1 MGWPTSSFQVFANAC
16 KNQSTR
22 SKLDR
27 VRYVAIVVHD
37 PDDQVFINCVNDNYA
52 KLNHETGE
60 DFAYITFC
68 GMPRD
73 YNPLH
78 PEPDSIPP
86 TDNDPDLIRLIQ
98 RQFNIRKLPSLII
111 TDNLSSNRYFTWASS
126 TEEIFNQLIVLGR
139 FSSEGMLDPRDLE
152 YYCRIHTHR
161 HRPGTIPWNDELDSN
176 SELHWMQTPDGRTI
190 AEIMAESLAVY
201 EIDEREW
208 RYDRENARFLLN
220 ERLKSIQERI
230 EDVSE
235 QSDES
240 IQQIEHL
247 LLLLSNISNRLS
259 HSKIG
264 PYRLNEERFNECID
278 LVKEEV
284 KNYNNIAKLFAF
296 ADHKIFRGFSLD
308 DFRPLG
314 AALGN
319 IYEAEVN
326 ATIIQAARWLKGIP
340 MPDYFCKHYE
350 ALQNRACMVGN
361 VDLNF
366 YDRAHDI
373 LRMISLGQVEHVING
388 IENLRDDLPENM
400 AERIKEFSF
409 LRNEACH
416 PGPGM
421 PREEFDKMY
430 NLFCHDMHY
439 FLPTLN
445 DMQARLQG
453 RSI

>member
-1 MGWPTSSFQVFANAC
+1 MGFPTSSFQFFAKIC
-16 KNQSTR
+16 KDKSALR
-22 SKLDR
+22 ELDR
-27 VRYVAIVVHD
+27 FRYVAIVVHN
-37 PDDQVFINCVNDNYA
+37 PDDKDFINCVNDNYA
-52 KLNHETGE
+52 ELNFRTGR

-73 YNPLH
+73 YSSLH
-78 PEPDSIPP
+78 PEPDRIPP
-86 TDNDPDLIRLIQ
+86 TYNDPDLIRLIQ

-126 TEEIFNQLIVLGR
+126 AEEIFNQLIVLGR
-139 FSSEGMLDPRDLE
+139 FSSADMDDP
-152 YYCRIHTHR
+152 
-161 HRPGTIPWNDELDSN
+161 DSY
-176 SELHWMQTPDGRTI
+176 SKLHWTQTPDGRTI

-208 RYDRENARFLLN
+208 RYDRENAIILLN
-220 ERLKSIQERI
+220 ERLKSIQGKI

-235 QSDES
+235 QSDDS
-240 IQQIEHL
+240 IRQQIEHL
-247 LLLLSNISNRLS
+247 ILLLSNIGNRFEQS
-259 HSKIG
+259 IMG
-264 PYRLNEERFNECID
+264 RYPLNEERFENCID

-284 KNYNNIAKLFAF
+284 KNYNNIAKLFGLTE
-296 ADHKIFRGFSLD
+296 HKIFRGFSLD

-340 MPDYFCKHYE
+340 MPDYFCRYYE
-350 ALQNRACMVGN
+350 ALQNRACMARN

-366 YDRAHDI
+366 YDSAHDI

-388 IENLRDDLPENM
+388 IEKLRDDLPENM

-421 PREEFDKMY
+421 RRKRFGRMY
-430 NLFCHDMHY
+430 DHFCRDMHY

>member
-1 MGWPTSSFQVFANAC
+1 MGFPTSSFQVFAKAC
-16 KNQSTR
+16 KNQSTQ
-22 SKLDR
+22 SQLEGL
-27 VRYVAIVVHD
+27 RYVAIVVHN
-37 PDDQVFINCVNDNYA
+37 PDDQDFINCVNDNYA
-52 KLNHETGE
+52 ELNFKTGR

-126 TEEIFNQLIVLGR
+126 AEEIFNQLIVLGR
-139 FSSEGMLDPRDLE
+139 FSSADMDDP
-152 YYCRIHTHR
+152 
-161 HRPGTIPWNDELDSN
+161 DSY
-176 SELHWMQTPDGRTI
+176 SKLHWTQTPDGRTI
-190 AEIMAESLAVY
+190 AEIMTESLAVY
-201 EIDEREW
+201 EIAEGVW
-208 RYDRENARFLLN
+208 RMDQSDATEFLKKD
-220 ERLKSIQERI
+220 LKSIQERI

-264 PYRLNEERFNECID
+264 PYRLKEERFKNCID

-284 KNYNNIAKLFAF
+284 KKYNNIAKLF
-296 ADHKIFRGFSLD
+296 DLTKHKIFKDFNMN
-308 DFRPLG
+308 DFRLLG

-421 PREEFDKMY
+421 PREEFDEMY
-430 NLFCHDMHY
+430 DHFCCDMHN

-445 DMQARLQG
+445 EMQDRLQG
-453 RSI
+453 LSI

>member
-1 MGWPTSSFQVFANAC
+1 MGWPTSSFQVFAKTC

-37 PDDQVFINCVNDNYA
+37 PDDQDFINCVNDNYA
-52 KLNHETGE
+52 ELNYKTGE

-126 TEEIFNQLIVLGR
+126 AEEIFNQLIVLGR
-139 FSSEGMLDPRDLE
+139 FSSADMDDP
-152 YYCRIHTHR
+152 
-161 HRPGTIPWNDELDSN
+161 DSY
-176 SELHWMQTPDGRTI
+176 SKLHWTQTPDGRTI
-190 AEIMAESLAVY
+190 AEIMTESLAVY
-201 EIDEREW
+201 EIAEGVW
-208 RYDRENARFLLN
+208 RMDQSDATEFLKKD
-220 ERLKSIQERI
+220 LKSIQERI

-264 PYRLNEERFNECID
+264 PYRLKEERFKNCID

-284 KNYNNIAKLFAF
+284 KKYNNIAKLF
-296 ADHKIFRGFSLD
+296 DLTKHKIFKDFNMN
-308 DFRPLG
+308 DFRLLG

>member
-1 MGWPTSSFQVFANAC
+1 MGWPTSSFQVFAKTC

-37 PDDQVFINCVNDNYA
+37 PDDQDFINCVNDNYA
-52 KLNHETGE
+52 ELNYKTGE

-126 TEEIFNQLIVLGR
+126 AEEIFNQLIVLGR
-139 FSSEGMLDPRDLE
+139 FSSADMDDP
-152 YYCRIHTHR
+152 
-161 HRPGTIPWNDELDSN
+161 DSY
-176 SELHWMQTPDGRTI
+176 SRLHWTQTPDGRTI
-190 AEIMAESLAVY
+190 AEIMTESLAVY
-201 EIDEREW
+201 EIAEGVW
-208 RYDRENARFLLN
+208 RMDQFDATEFLKKD
-220 ERLKSIQERI
+220 LKSIQERI

-264 PYRLNEERFNECID
+264 PYRLKEERFKNCID

-284 KNYNNIAKLFAF
+284 KKYNNIAKLF
-296 ADHKIFRGFSLD
+296 DLTKHKIFKDFNMN
-308 DFRPLG
+308 DFRLLG

>member
-1 MGWPTSSFQVFANAC
+1 MGWPTSSFQVFAKTC

-37 PDDQVFINCVNDNYA
+37 PDDQDFINCVNDNYA
-52 KLNHETGE
+52 ELNYKTGE

-126 TEEIFNQLIVLGR
+126 AEEIFNQLIVLGR
-139 FSSEGMLDPRDLE
+139 FSSADMDDP
-152 YYCRIHTHR
+152 
-161 HRPGTIPWNDELDSN
+161 DSY
-176 SELHWMQTPDGRTI
+176 SKLHWTQTPDGRTI
-190 AEIMAESLAVY
+190 AEIMTESLAVY
-201 EIDEREW
+201 EIAEGVW
-208 RYDRENARFLLN
+208 RMDQSDATEFLKKD
-220 ERLKSIQERI
+220 LKSIQERI

-240 IQQIEHL
+240 IRQQIEHL

-264 PYRLNEERFNECID
+264 PYRLKEERFKNCID

-284 KNYNNIAKLFAF
+284 KKYNNIAKLF
-296 ADHKIFRGFSLD
+296 DLTKHKIFKDFNMN
-308 DFRPLG
+308 DFRLLG

>member
-1 MGWPTSSFQVFANAC
+1 M
-16 KNQSTR
+16 
-22 SKLDR
+22 
-27 VRYVAIVVHD
+27 
-37 PDDQVFINCVNDNYA
+37 
-52 KLNHETGE
+52 
-60 DFAYITFC
+60 
-68 GMPRD
+68 
-73 YNPLH
+73 
-78 PEPDSIPP
+78 
-86 TDNDPDLIRLIQ
+86 
-98 RQFNIRKLPSLII
+98 
-111 TDNLSSNRYFTWASS
+111 
-126 TEEIFNQLIVLGR
+126 
-139 FSSEGMLDPRDLE
+139 
-152 YYCRIHTHR
+152 
-161 HRPGTIPWNDELDSN
+161 
-176 SELHWMQTPDGRTI
+176 
-190 AEIMAESLAVY
+190 
-201 EIDEREW
+201 
-208 RYDRENARFLLN
+208 
-220 ERLKSIQERI
+220 
-230 EDVSE
+230 
-235 QSDES
+235 
-240 IQQIEHL
+240 
-247 LLLLSNISNRLS
+247 
-259 HSKIG
+259 
-264 PYRLNEERFNECID
+264 NEERFNECID

-326 ATIIQAARWLKGIP
+326 ATIIQAARWLKDIP

-350 ALQNRACMVGN
+350 ALRNRACMVGN

-388 IENLRDDLPENM
+388 IEKLRDDLPENM

-421 PREEFDKMY
+421 RRKRFGRMY
-430 NLFCHDMHY
+430 DHFCRDMHY

>member
-1 MGWPTSSFQVFANAC
+1 MGFPTSSFQVFANAC
-16 KNQSTR
+16 KNQSTL
-22 SKLDR
+22 SELGW
-27 VRYVAIVVHD
+27 VRYFAIVVHD
-37 PDDQVFINCVNDNYA
+37 PDDQDFINYVNDNYA

-68 GMPRD
+68 GIPRK
-73 YNPLH
+73 YRWLH
-78 PEPDSIPP
+78 PDIPP
-86 TDNDPDLIRLIQ
+86 TENDADLIKLIQ
-98 RQFNIRKLPSLII
+98 KQFSIRKLPSLII

-126 TEEIFNQLIVLGR
+126 TEEISNQLIVLGR

-152 YYCRIHTHR
+152 YYCRLHTHR

-201 EIDEREW
+201 EIDEREC
-208 RYDRENARFLLN
+208 RYDREKAIILLN
-220 ERLKSIQERI
+220 ERLKSIQGKI
-230 EDVSE
+230 KDVSE

-240 IQQIEHL
+240 IRQQIEHL
-247 LLLLSNISNRLS
+247 ILLLSNIGNRFES
-259 HSKIG
+259 IKDS
-264 PYRLNEERFNECID
+264 YTLNEERFNECID

-340 MPDYFCKHYE
+340 MPDYFCKYYE
-350 ALQNRACMVGN
+350 ALQNRACMAGN

-366 YDRAHDI
+366 YDIAHGI
-373 LRMISLGQVEHVING
+373 LRMISLGQVKHVING
-388 IENLRDDLPENM
+388 IEKLRGNLPENM
-400 AERIKEFSF
+400 AKRITEFSF

-421 PREEFDKMY
+421 PREEFDEMY
-430 NLFCHDMHY
+430 DHFCCDMHN

-445 DMQARLQG
+445 EMQDRLQG
-453 RSI
+453 LSI

>member
-1 MGWPTSSFQVFANAC
+1 MGFPTSSFQFFAKIC
-16 KNQSTR
+16 KDKSALR
-22 SKLDR
+22 ELDR
-27 VRYVAIVVHD
+27 FRYVAIVVHN
-37 PDDQVFINCVNDNYA
+37 PDDKDFINCVNDSYA
-52 KLNHETGE
+52 ELNFKTGR

-73 YNPLH
+73 YNPLL
-78 PEPDSIPP
+78 PEPDRIPP
-86 TDNDPDLIRLIQ
+86 TYNDPDLIRLIQ

-139 FSSEGMLDPRDLE
+139 FSSADMDDP
-152 YYCRIHTHR
+152 
-161 HRPGTIPWNDELDSN
+161 DSY
-176 SELHWMQTPDGRTI
+176 SKLHWTQTPDGRTI

-208 RYDRENARFLLN
+208 RYDRENAIILLN
-220 ERLKSIQERI
+220 ERLKSIQGKI

-240 IQQIEHL
+240 IRQQIEHL

-340 MPDYFCKHYE
+340 MPDYFCRYYE
-350 ALQNRACMVGN
+350 ALQNRACMAGN

-366 YDRAHDI
+366 YDSAHDI

-388 IENLRDDLPENM
+388 IEKLRDDLPENM

-421 PREEFDKMY
+421 RRKRFGRMY
-430 NLFCHDMHY
+430 DHFCRDMHY

>member
-1 MGWPTSSFQVFANAC
+1 MGFPTSSFQVFANAC
-16 KNQSTR
+16 KNQSAL
-22 SKLDR
+22 SELGW
-27 VRYVAIVVHD
+27 VRYFAIVVHD
-37 PDDQVFINCVNDNYA
+37 PDDQDFINCVNDNYA
-52 KLNHETGE
+52 ELNFRTGR

-86 TDNDPDLIRLIQ
+86 TDNDPDLIKWIQ
-98 RQFNIRKLPSLII
+98 RQFNIGKLPSLII

-126 TEEIFNQLIVLGR
+126 AEEIFNQLIVLGR

-152 YYCRIHTHR
+152 HYCGR
-161 HRPGTIPWNDELDSN
+161 RPGSIPWNDEPDSN
-176 SELHWMQTPDGRTI
+176 SELHWMQTPDGRAI

-208 RYDRENARFLLN
+208 RYDREKAIILLN
-220 ERLKSIQERI
+220 ERLKSIQGKI
-230 EDVSE
+230 KDVSE
-235 QSDES
+235 QSVDS
-240 IQQIEHL
+240 IRQQTERL
-247 LLLLSNISNRLS
+247 VLLLSNIINRL
-259 HSKIG
+259 KYGKKG
-264 PYRLNEERFNECID
+264 PYRLKEERFERCID

-284 KNYNNIAKLFAF
+284 KHYNNIAKSFGL
-296 ADHKIFRGFSLD
+296 ADHEIFRGISLD
-308 DFRPLG
+308 DFRPFG
-314 AALGN
+314 VALGN

-326 ATIIQAARWLKGIP
+326 ATIIQAARWLKNIP
-340 MPDYFCKHYE
+340 MPDYFCKHFKE
-350 ALQNRACMVGN
+350 LNNRACMVKN

-366 YDRAHDI
+366 YDSAHDI

-388 IENLRDDLPENM
+388 IEELRDNLPENM

>member
-1 MGWPTSSFQVFANAC
+1 MGFPTSSFQFFAKIC
-16 KNQSTR
+16 KDKSALR
-22 SKLDR
+22 ELDR
-27 VRYVAIVVHD
+27 FRYVAIVVHN
-37 PDDQVFINCVNDNYA
+37 PDDKDFINCVNDNYA
-52 KLNHETGE
+52 ELNFRTGR

-73 YNPLH
+73 YSSLH
-78 PEPDSIPP
+78 PEPDRIPP
-86 TDNDPDLIRLIQ
+86 TYNDPDLIRLIQ

-126 TEEIFNQLIVLGR
+126 AEEIFNQLIVLGR
-139 FSSEGMLDPRDLE
+139 FSSADMDDP
-152 YYCRIHTHR
+152 
-161 HRPGTIPWNDELDSN
+161 DSY
-176 SELHWMQTPDGRTI
+176 SKLHWTQTPDGRTI

-208 RYDRENARFLLN
+208 RYDRENAIILLN
-220 ERLKSIQERI
+220 ERLKSIQGKI

-235 QSDES
+235 QSDDS
-240 IQQIEHL
+240 IRQQIEHL
-247 LLLLSNISNRLS
+247 ILLLSNIGNRFEQS
-259 HSKIG
+259 IMG
-264 PYRLNEERFNECID
+264 RYPLNEERFENCID

-284 KNYNNIAKLFAF
+284 KNYNNIAKLFGLTE
-296 ADHKIFRGFSLD
+296 HKIFRGFSLD

-319 IYEAEVN
+319 IYESEVN

-340 MPDYFCKHYE
+340 MPDYFCRYYE
-350 ALQNRACMVGN
+350 ALQNRACMARN

-366 YDRAHDI
+366 YDSAHDI
-373 LRMISLGQVEHVING
+373 LRMISLGQVAHVING
-388 IENLRDDLPENM
+388 IEKLRDDLPENM

-421 PREEFDKMY
+421 RRKRFGRMY
-430 NLFCHDMHY
+430 DHFCRDMHY

>member
-1 MGWPTSSFQVFANAC
+1 MGFPTSSFQFFAKIC
-16 KNQSTR
+16 KDKSALR
-22 SKLDR
+22 ELDR
-27 VRYVAIVVHD
+27 FRYVAIVVHN
-37 PDDQVFINCVNDNYA
+37 PDDKDFINCVNDNYA
-52 KLNHETGE
+52 ELNFRTGR

-126 TEEIFNQLIVLGR
+126 AEEIFNQLIVLGR
-139 FSSEGMLDPRDLE
+139 FSSADMDDP
-152 YYCRIHTHR
+152 
-161 HRPGTIPWNDELDSN
+161 DSY
-176 SELHWMQTPDGRTI
+176 SKLHWTQTPDGRTI

-208 RYDRENARFLLN
+208 RYDRENAIILLN
-220 ERLKSIQERI
+220 ERLKSIQGKI

-235 QSDES
+235 QSDDS
-240 IQQIEHL
+240 IRQQIEHL
-247 LLLLSNISNRLS
+247 ILLLSNIGNRFEQS
-259 HSKIG
+259 IMG
-264 PYRLNEERFNECID
+264 RYPLNEERFENCID

-284 KNYNNIAKLFAF
+284 KNYNNIAKLFGLTE
-296 ADHKIFRGFSLD
+296 HKIFRGFSLD

-340 MPDYFCKHYE
+340 MPDYFCRYYE
-350 ALQNRACMVGN
+350 ALQNRACMARN

-366 YDRAHDI
+366 YDSAHDI

-388 IENLRDDLPENM
+388 IEKLRDDLPENM

-421 PREEFDKMY
+421 RRKRFGRMY
-430 NLFCHDMHY
+430 DHFCRDMHY

>member
-1 MGWPTSSFQVFANAC
+1 MGWPTSSFQVFAKTC

-37 PDDQVFINCVNDNYA
+37 PDDQDFINCVNDNYA
-52 KLNHETGE
+52 ELNYKTGE

-68 GMPRD
+68 GMPRK
-73 YNPLH
+73 YNPFH

-86 TDNDPDLIRLIQ
+86 TENDADLIRLIQ
-98 RQFNIRKLPSLII
+98 RQFNIQKLPSLII

-126 TEEIFNQLIVLGR
+126 AEEIFNQLIALGR
-139 FSSEGMLDPRDLE
+139 FSSEDWYDPRDLE
-152 YYCRIHTHR
+152 HYCRHR
-161 HRPGTIPWNDELDSN
+161 HRTIPGNDEADTY
-176 SELHWMQTPDGRTI
+176 SELHWKQTPDGRTI
-190 AEIMAESLAVY
+190 AEIMTESLAVY
-201 EIDEREW
+201 EIAEGVW
-208 RYDRENARFLLN
+208 RRYQSDATEFLKKD
-220 ERLKSIQERI
+220 LKSIQERI

-264 PYRLNEERFNECID
+264 PYRLKEERFKNCID

-284 KNYNNIAKLFAF
+284 KKYNNIAKLF
-296 ADHKIFRGFSLD
+296 DLTKHKIFKDFNMN
-308 DFRPLG
+308 DFRLLG

-366 YDRAHDI
+366 YDSAHDI

-388 IENLRDDLPENM
+388 IEKLRDDLPENM

-421 PREEFDKMY
+421 RRKRFGRMY
-430 NLFCHDMHY
+430 DHFCRDMHY

>member
-1 MGWPTSSFQVFANAC
+1 MGWPTSSFQVFAKTC

-37 PDDQVFINCVNDNYA
+37 PDDQDFIDCVNDNYA
-52 KLNHETGE
+52 ELNYKTGE

-126 TEEIFNQLIVLGR
+126 AEEIFNQLIVLGR
-139 FSSEGMLDPRDLE
+139 FSSADMDDP
-152 YYCRIHTHR
+152 
-161 HRPGTIPWNDELDSN
+161 DSY
-176 SELHWMQTPDGRTI
+176 SKLHWTQTPDGRTI
-190 AEIMAESLAVY
+190 AEIMTESLAVY
-201 EIDEREW
+201 EIAEGVW
-208 RYDRENARFLLN
+208 RMDQSDATEFLKKD
-220 ERLKSIQERI
+220 LKSIQERI

-264 PYRLNEERFNECID
+264 PYRLKEERFKNCID

-284 KNYNNIAKLFAF
+284 KKYNNIAKLF
-296 ADHKIFRGFSLD
+296 DLTKHKIFKDFNMN
-308 DFRPLG
+308 DFRLLG

>member
-1 MGWPTSSFQVFANAC
+1 MGFPTSSFQFFAKIC
-16 KNQSTR
+16 KDKSALR
-22 SKLDR
+22 ELDR
-27 VRYVAIVVHD
+27 FRYVAIVVHN
-37 PDDQVFINCVNDNYA
+37 PDDKDFINCVNDSYA
-52 KLNHETGE
+52 ELNFKTGR

-73 YNPLH
+73 YNPLL
-78 PEPDSIPP
+78 PEPDRIPP
-86 TDNDPDLIRLIQ
+86 TYNDPDLIRLIQ

-126 TEEIFNQLIVLGR
+126 AEEIFNQLIVLGR
-139 FSSEGMLDPRDLE
+139 FSSADMDDPRYFE
-152 YYCRIHTHR
+152 PYCR
-161 HRPGTIPWNDELDSN
+161 HRPESISWNDEPDSY
-176 SELHWMQTPDGRTI
+176 SELHWTRTPDGRTI

-220 ERLKSIQERI
+220 ERLKSIQGKI

-240 IQQIEHL
+240 IRQQIEHL

-284 KNYNNIAKLFAF
+284 KNYNNIAKLFGLTE
-296 ADHKIFRGFSLD
+296 HKIFRGFSLD

-340 MPDYFCKHYE
+340 MPDYFCRYYE
-350 ALQNRACMVGN
+350 ALQNRACMARN

-366 YDRAHDI
+366 YDSAHDI

-388 IENLRDDLPENM
+388 IEKLRDDLPENM

-421 PREEFDKMY
+421 RRKRFGRMY
-430 NLFCHDMHY
+430 DHFCRDMHY

>member
-1 MGWPTSSFQVFANAC
+1 MGWPTSSFQVFAKTC

-37 PDDQVFINCVNDNYA
+37 PDDQDFINCVNDNYA
-52 KLNHETGE
+52 ELNYKTGE

-126 TEEIFNQLIVLGR
+126 AEEIFNQLIVLGR
-139 FSSEGMLDPRDLE
+139 FSSADMDDP
-152 YYCRIHTHR
+152 
-161 HRPGTIPWNDELDSN
+161 DSY
-176 SELHWMQTPDGRTI
+176 SKLHWTQTPDGRTI
-190 AEIMAESLAVY
+190 AEIMTESLAVY
-201 EIDEREW
+201 EIAEGVW
-208 RYDRENARFLLN
+208 RMDQSDATEFLKKD
-220 ERLKSIQERI
+220 LKSIQERI

-247 LLLLSNISNRLS
+247 LLLLSSISNRLS

-264 PYRLNEERFNECID
+264 PYRLKEERFKNCID

-284 KNYNNIAKLFAF
+284 KKYNNIAKLF
-296 ADHKIFRGFSLD
+296 DLTKHKIFKDFNMN
-308 DFRPLG
+308 DFRLLG

>member
-1 MGWPTSSFQVFANAC
+1 MGFPTSSFQFFAKIC
-16 KNQSTR
+16 KDKSALR
-22 SKLDR
+22 ELDR
-27 VRYVAIVVHD
+27 FRYVAIVVHN
-37 PDDQVFINCVNDNYA
+37 PDDKDFINCVNDNYA
-52 KLNHETGE
+52 ELNFRTGR

-73 YNPLH
+73 YSSLH
-78 PEPDSIPP
+78 PEPDRIPP
-86 TDNDPDLIRLIQ
+86 TYNDPDLIRLIQ

-126 TEEIFNQLIVLGR
+126 AEEIFNQLIVLGR
-139 FSSEGMLDPRDLE
+139 FSSADMDDP
-152 YYCRIHTHR
+152 
-161 HRPGTIPWNDELDSN
+161 DSY
-176 SELHWMQTPDGRTI
+176 SKLHWTQTPDGRTI

-208 RYDRENARFLLN
+208 RYDRENAIILLN
-220 ERLKSIQERI
+220 ERLKSIQGKI

-235 QSDES
+235 QSDDS
-240 IQQIEHL
+240 IRQQIEHL
-247 LLLLSNISNRLS
+247 ILLLSNIGNRFEQS
-259 HSKIG
+259 IMG
-264 PYRLNEERFNECID
+264 RYPLNEERFENCID

-284 KNYNNIAKLFAF
+284 KNYNNIAKLFGLTE
-296 ADHKIFRGFSLD
+296 HKIFRGFSLD

-340 MPDYFCKHYE
+340 MPDYFCRYYE
-350 ALQNRACMVGN
+350 ALQNRACMARN

-366 YDRAHDI
+366 YDSAHDI

-388 IENLRDDLPENM
+388 IEKLRDDLPENM

-421 PREEFDKMY
+421 RRKRFGRMY
-430 NLFCHDMHY
+430 DHFCRDLHY